1 MPKHQICAFVVIG
14 RVLEIEMRPVRVRM
28 SAILAICCPGYNANV
43 SLAAMRNLDGEPAW
57 N

>member
-1 MPKHQICAFVVIG
+1 MPKRQICAFVVIG

-28 SAILAICCPGYNANV
+28 SAILAICGPGYNANV